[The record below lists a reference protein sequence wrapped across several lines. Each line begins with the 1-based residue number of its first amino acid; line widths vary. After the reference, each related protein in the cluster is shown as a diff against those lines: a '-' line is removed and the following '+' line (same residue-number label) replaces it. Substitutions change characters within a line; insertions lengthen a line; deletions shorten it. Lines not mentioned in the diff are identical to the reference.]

1 MFNTQGQEAKTEF
14 LSKSFEPGIVFAH
27 IYGGSVR
34 TASTGT
40 KALELILEG
49 PAPTSTK
56 FEGWAIDKN
65 DPEGPK
71 FKGQSA
77 RVSATAYTANF
88 NDNNIN
94 TNEILKKIVII
105 ADHVGLRS
113 EIDAL
118 SSNPQITSIEQ
129 WVDAAIQ
136 VLKDQNL
143 YFFLAGKEEEYN
155 GKTIT
160 KFSLPKFNFCAVSI
174 DKLPKF
180 DKNNKYHFS
189 PLATKAV
196 NGFDAADDFKI

>member
-1 MFNTQGQEAKTEF
+1 MFNTQGQEAKSGF
-14 LSKSFEPGIVFAH
+14 LSKSFEPGVVFAH
-27 IYGGSVR
+27 IFDGKVR

-40 KALELILEG
+40 KCLELILEG
-49 PAPTSTK
+49 PAPTSQQ

-77 RVSATAYTANF
+77 RVTATSYTANF

-105 ADHVGLRS
+105 ADNLGVRS

-118 SSNPQITSIEQ
+118 SSNSQITSIEQ

-136 VLKDQNL
+136 ILKDQNL

-155 GKTIT
+155 GKTIV
-160 KFSLPKFNFCAVSI
+160 KFSLPKFNFCAVSV

-189 PLATKAV
+189 PLTTKQV
-196 NGFDAADDFKI
+196 SEFNGNDDFKI